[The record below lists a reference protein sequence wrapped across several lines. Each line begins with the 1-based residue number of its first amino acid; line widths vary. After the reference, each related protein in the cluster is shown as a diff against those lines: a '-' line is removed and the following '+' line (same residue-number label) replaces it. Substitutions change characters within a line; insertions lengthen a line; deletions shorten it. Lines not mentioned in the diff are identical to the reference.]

1 MIFPRSVFCALLEQ
15 SQIAQK
21 EKEKEA
27 NRFMLKKW
35 LRHWAKV
42 IVPSFDLI

>member
-1 MIFPRSVFCALLEQ
+1 MFCAWLEQ
-15 SQIAQK
+15 SQIAPK

-27 NRFMLKKW
+27 DRFMLKKW